1 MLRGT
6 GGIDKRV
13 SHPPNSRQTRR
24 KVQMSKNFACSR
36 CFAPLTLTAALAL
49 ATSVLADASSETVTA
64 ATHAELAAGASDLSG
79 VHTHLHHALNC
90 LVGPGGKGFDTKEM
104 NPCAQSGKG
113 AIPDTSDAA
122 KKSSLEAA
130 AEKARAGLAANDM
143 KAAKADASVACSMLK
158 GGK

>member
-1 MLRGT
+1 M
-6 GGIDKRV
+6 
-13 SHPPNSRQTRR
+13 SQT
-24 KVQMSKNFACSR
+24 FACSC

-49 ATSVLADASSETVTA
+49 TTPALADASSETVTA
-64 ATHAELAAGASDLSG
+64 ATHAELAAGASDLNG
-79 VHTHLHHALNC
+79 VHTHLHHVLNC
-90 LVGPGGKGFDTKEM
+90 LVGPAGQGFDAKEL

-130 AEKARAGLAANDM
+130 VEKVRAGLAANDM
-143 KAAKADASVACSMLK
+143 KTAKADASAAGSMLK

>member
-13 SHPPNSRQTRR
+13 SRRPNSRQTRR
-24 KVQMSKNFACSR
+24 KIQMSKNFAYSC
-36 CFAPLTLTAALAL
+36 CFAPLTAALAL
-49 ATSVLADASSETVTA
+49 TTPALADGSSEIVTA
-64 ATHAELAAGASDLSG
+64 ATHTELAAGASDLNG

-90 LVGPGGKGFDTKEM
+90 LVGPGGKDFDAKEL

-130 AEKARAGLAANDM
+130 AEKVRAGLAASEM
-143 KAAKADASVACSMLK
+143 KAAKADASGAASMLK
-158 GGK
+158 GAK